1 MSETDNGTGYR
12 SPDDIQADI
21 EQQREHLAETV
32 DQLAHKL
39 DVKAQGKAKVDDL
52 KDRATTD
59 DGKPRP
65 EVDRRRGGGLRRV
78 RRPRLVATPV
88 MSSSSET
95 AEDEKR
101 TSPSMPEPDDSRKPD
116 SPG

>member
-39 DVKAQGKAKVDDL
+39 DVKAQGKAKVEDL

-65 EVDRRRGGGLRRV
+65 EVVAGAAAVFAAFVLLVWWRRR
-78 RRPRLVATPV
+78 
-88 MSSSSET
+88 S
-95 AEDEKR
+95 
-101 TSPSMPEPDDSRKPD
+101 
-116 SPG
+116 